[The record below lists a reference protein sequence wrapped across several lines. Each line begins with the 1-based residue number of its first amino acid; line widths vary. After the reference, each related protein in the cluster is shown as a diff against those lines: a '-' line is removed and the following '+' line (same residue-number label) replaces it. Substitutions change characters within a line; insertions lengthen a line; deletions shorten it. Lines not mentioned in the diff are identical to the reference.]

1 MPCPRIIFLLVTCI
15 LLAGGRAFGTGGGA
29 HIIHVNAS
37 AGGGN
42 TGLDWA
48 NAYTSLSEAV
58 TQVLPGTNE
67 IWVVGGGY
75 SNATVIINNDCQI
88 HGGFDGTETNR
99 SQRDLAANETKIDGA
114 NSNRC
119 MQIVGATV
127 LLDGI
132 TITNGNSLVGTGT
145 KVGSGIHATGGT
157 ALTLYNCRVTENSIG
172 TVVAGSGMGIYASG
186 GSVTL
191 SNTVFD
197 SNRLLSH
204 DNQGAGLYA
213 NGSII
218 SIIDCAFLRQRPVDG
233 GNGRA
238 SRGGAIYMSGGQLS
252 VTNTTFIAND
262 IGGEGATAANSGGGA
277 VWMGSGAQCSFM
289 NCVFL
294 SNTVYHG
301 TQISH
306 GGALSVQGS
315 TTTMTVE
322 NCTFA
327 YNTADTFGGA
337 VWVNDGVVDI
347 KNSIFWTN
355 TTRDLAYDI
364 GNAAGEVDISYC
376 DFSDDPDAN
385 KTILDSSGIGLSQ
398 GSGNFTADPLF
409 AGGGDV
415 HLKSKHGRYDPGIQ
429 DFTTDAVHSPCID
442 AGDPTSPFGNELFPH
457 GSRANIGT
465 YANTDQASKNQ
476 INAPTVENRVATVT
490 NNQATL
496 RGELVTVDTTAD
508 ITIFYGLTDGGE
520 DTGGWQASVP
530 IAPPQQIGTV
540 FETTIGGLLF
550 ETNYAFRCFATNSA
564 GFDWAAV
571 SNFSTDS
578 EPPGGSDTVIH
589 VRAGA
594 PGSQNGQTWFDAA
607 PTLAA
612 GVALIEGPTNE
623 IWVANRSEDM
633 NATVT
638 IVTNASIYGGFLG
651 HETNRAERVLTN
663 VTLLHGL
670 GARRALDITAGTV
683 LMDGLTITNCL
694 EGSGNSGHGM
704 RANGSF
710 ELTLNNCLFTRNG
723 RHDNCDGAGAYFSGG
738 TVTVS
743 NSIFRENGFGHSLE
757 GGGVHAAGT
766 DLTAVDCIFTNNG
779 APGYA
784 GRGSNGGGIYQS
796 GGSLVVLRSEFI
808 GNHVGTDGGALGGGI
823 EVRNSASAW
832 IENTVFRHNTGTFQL
847 GRGDGGNGAGLAVN
861 VNAGYTVDVVNCSFA
876 YNTGANRGG
885 AIHLQAGVLNINNAI
900 LWSNEVSEVAGADAT
915 GSEIFARDGTTLT
928 ISYIDI
934 TGTTSNEIVVAG
946 TNGTFS
952 IGSGILTTDPL
963 FVSATD
969 LHLQSRNGHYTPLGY
984 VADSATSPCIDAG
997 DPLSPQSHEPDPRGR
1012 RINLGAYGNTDQ
1024 ASRTAVTGS
1033 VLLFR

>member
-1 MPCPRIIFLLVTCI
+1 
-15 LLAGGRAFGTGGGA
+15 
-29 HIIHVNAS
+29 
-37 AGGGN
+37 
-42 TGLDWA
+42 
-48 NAYTSLSEAV
+48 
-58 TQVLPGTNE
+58 
-67 IWVVGGGY
+67 
-75 SNATVIINNDCQI
+75 
-88 HGGFDGTETNR
+88 
-99 SQRDLAANETKIDGA
+99 
-114 NSNRC
+114 
-119 MQIVGATV
+119 
-127 LLDGI
+127 
-132 TITNGNSLVGTGT
+132 
-145 KVGSGIHATGGT
+145 
-157 ALTLYNCRVTENSIG
+157 
-172 TVVAGSGMGIYASG
+172 
-186 GSVTL
+186 
-191 SNTVFD
+191 
-197 SNRLLSH
+197 
-204 DNQGAGLYA
+204 
-213 NGSII
+213 
-218 SIIDCAFLRQRPVDG
+218 
-233 GNGRA
+233 
-238 SRGGAIYMSGGQLS
+238 
-252 VTNTTFIAND
+252 
-262 IGGEGATAANSGGGA
+262 
-277 VWMGSGAQCSFM
+277 
-289 NCVFL
+289 
-294 SNTVYHG
+294 
-301 TQISH
+301 
-306 GGALSVQGS
+306 
-315 TTTMTVE
+315 
-322 NCTFA
+322 
-327 YNTADTFGGA
+327 
-337 VWVNDGVVDI
+337 
-347 KNSIFWTN
+347 
-355 TTRDLAYDI
+355 
-364 GNAAGEVDISYC
+364 
-376 DFSDDPDAN
+376 
-385 KTILDSSGIGLSQ
+385 
-398 GSGNFTADPLF
+398 
-409 AGGGDV
+409 
-415 HLKSKHGRYDPGIQ
+415 
-429 DFTTDAVHSPCID
+429 
-442 AGDPTSPFGNELFPH
+442 
-457 GSRANIGT
+457 
-465 YANTDQASKNQ
+465 
-476 INAPTVENRVATVT
+476 
-490 NNQATL
+490 
-496 RGELVTVDTTAD
+496 
-508 ITIFYGLTDGGE
+508 
-520 DTGGWQASVP
+520 
-530 IAPPQQIGTV
+530 
-540 FETTIGGLLF
+540 
-550 ETNYAFRCFATNSA
+550 
-564 GFDWAAV
+564 
-571 SNFSTDS
+571 
-578 EPPGGSDTVIH
+578 
-589 VRAGA
+589 
-594 PGSQNGQTWFDAA
+594 
-607 PTLAA
+607 
-612 GVALIEGPTNE
+612 
-623 IWVANRSEDM
+623 
-633 NATVT
+633 
-638 IVTNASIYGGFLG
+638 GFLG